1 LDVARRL
8 FKKFDEDG
16 SGFITEE
23 EVGHLLIETYKS
35 MGIQYQPTY
44 DDIKSWMRM
53 TDTNG
58 DGKVSLEEY
67 EDLVIRSLQHAGIKL
82 D

>member
-1 LDVARRL
+1 
-8 FKKFDEDG
+8 
-16 SGFITEE
+16 
-23 EVGHLLIETYKS
+23 
-35 MGIQYQPTY
+35 
-44 DDIKSWMRM
+44 MRM

-82 D
+82 DWFIIIFYKRI

>member
-1 LDVARRL
+1 
-8 FKKFDEDG
+8 
-16 SGFITEE
+16 
-23 EVGHLLIETYKS
+23 
-35 MGIQYQPTY
+35 
-44 DDIKSWMRM
+44 MRM

-82 D
+82 DWFIIILLLLKYKKKYFNQ

>member
-1 LDVARRL
+1 MGVQYHPTSEDVR
-8 FKKFDEDG
+8 
-16 SGFITEE
+16 
-23 EVGHLLIETYKS
+23 
-35 MGIQYQPTY
+35 
-44 DDIKSWMRM
+44 SWMKM

>member
-1 LDVARRL
+1 
-8 FKKFDEDG
+8 
-16 SGFITEE
+16 
-23 EVGHLLIETYKS
+23 

-82 D
+82 DWFIIILLLLKYKKKYFNQ

>member
-1 LDVARRL
+1 MGVAYYPTQEDV
-8 FKKFDEDG
+8 
-16 SGFITEE
+16 
-23 EVGHLLIETYKS
+23 
-35 MGIQYQPTY
+35 
-44 DDIKSWMRM
+44 KSWMRM

-58 DGKVSLEEY
+58 DGQVSLEEY